1 MAVFS
6 RPYQSEDDYA
16 ALRRYFLNLPD
27 MRLAAGTVTA
37 GDLDWWRF
45 HHDDP
50 DHMRKVQLWLD
61 GDEVVG
67 WIWPARNAAEIFV
80 HPSYRAIEP
89 ELIDWAV
96 QRSRENGDAEIT
108 VTANDRDRW
117 RRQAL
122 ADRGFA
128 RTDVHHIFRG
138 RSLGWGIPAPILP
151 NGFRFGDSAGAD
163 DAFIEARV
171 EVHRAAWEP
180 SRMTVAK
187 HRAVMQSPTYRSELD
202 LVVIGPGEAF
212 ATCTI
217 IWFDE
222 QNRIGVFE
230 PVGCHPQ
237 YRRRG
242 LTKAMMFEGMRRL
255 QALGAERAFVA
266 SAHDNAASN
275 HLYESCGFQFIERV
289 RNWTKALG

>member
-1 MAVFS
+1 
-6 RPYQSEDDYA
+6 
-16 ALRRYFLNLPD
+16 
-27 MRLAAGTVTA
+27 
-37 GDLDWWRF
+37 
-45 HHDDP
+45 
-50 DHMRKVQLWLD
+50 
-61 GDEVVG
+61 
-67 WIWPARNAAEIFV
+67 
-80 HPSYRAIEP
+80 
-89 ELIDWAV
+89 
-96 QRSRENGDAEIT
+96 
-108 VTANDRDRW
+108 
-117 RRQAL
+117 
-122 ADRGFA
+122 
-128 RTDVHHIFRG
+128 
-138 RSLGWGIPAPILP
+138 
-151 NGFRFGDSAGAD
+151 
-163 DAFIEARV
+163 
-171 EVHRAAWEP
+171 
-180 SRMTVAK
+180 
-187 HRAVMQSPTYRSELD
+187 MQSPTYRPELD